1 MELTP
6 RQIVTELDK
15 HIVGQNDAKR
25 SVAVAVRNRWRRQRV
40 DEAMKKEISPKNIM
54 MIGPTGVGK
63 TEIARRLA
71 TLTGAPFIKVEATKY
86 TEVGYYGRDVES
98 MVRELVESALGI
110 VRSAEREKVK
120 EEAKRRVDERL
131 LDLLLPTPSH
141 GHGDVDDETDRQTKN
156 DEELVRTVRYERNR
170 EKMKQMLDDGLL
182 EERTVTLVSET
193 RAVPMVMSN
202 IPGME
207 NMELDFQEMFEKIA
221 PKNRSKRDMTV
232 KEARDF
238 LLEQECDN
246 LISKEKVQS
255 AAVVL
260 AENLGIIFIDEID
273 KIVASEKQHGA
284 DVSRQGVQRDL
295 LPIVEGTTV
304 QTKYGYVKTD
314 HVLFI
319 AAGAFHRAKP
329 SDLMPELQGRFPI
342 RVELNDL
349 TKEDFVRILTE
360 PSGSLTKQ
368 YQALMKT
375 EDVDLEFNTDGID
388 AIAGY
393 AFAVNQKTQ
402 NIGARR
408 LYTIMERLLEE
419 LSFEAS
425 DEHQTQVVVNAE
437 YVRQRIDDVCK
448 DEDLSKFIL

>member
-6 RQIVTELDK
+6 SQIVVELDK
-15 HIVGQNDAKR
+15 YIVGQNEAKR

-40 DEAMKKEISPKNIM
+40 DASIKQEISPKNIL

-98 MVRELVESALGI
+98 MVRELVENALAI
-110 VRSAEREKVK
+110 VRSNEREKVRP
-120 EEAKRRVDERL
+120 EATKRANDRL
-131 LDLLLPTPSH
+131 VELLLPS
-141 GHGDVDDETDRQTKN
+141 GSNSSNDDEEDSEQSNER
-156 DEELVRTVRYERNR
+156 LVRKVRHERNR
-170 EKMKQMLDDGLL
+170 KKIRKMLEDGLM
-182 EERTVTLVSET
+182 EDRTVSIVSET
-193 RAVPMVMSN
+193 KTVPMVMSN
-202 IPGME
+202 LPGME
-207 NMELDFQEMFEKIA
+207 SMEIDFQEMFEKIA
-221 PKNRSKRDMTV
+221 PKSRTKRELTV
-232 KEARDF
+232 KEARAF
-238 LLEQECDN
+238 LSEQESDQ
-246 LISKEKVQS
+246 LIDKDKVQTL
-255 AAVVL
+255 ALEL
-260 AENLGIIFIDEID
+260 AENLGIIFIDELD
-273 KIVASEKQHGA
+273 KIVASERQHGA

-304 QTKYGYVKTD
+304 HTKYGYVKTD

-349 TKEDFVRILTE
+349 KKEDFVRILTE
-360 PSGSLTKQ
+360 PNSALTRQ
-368 YQALMKT
+368 YQALMAT
-375 EDVDLEFNTDGID
+375 ENIELFFEPSSIEML
-388 AIAGY
+388 AEY
-393 AFAVNQKTQ
+393 AYTTNQKMQ

-408 LYTIMERLLEE
+408 LYTMMELLLEE
-419 LSFEAS
+419 LSFDAPDMKEKKIVI
-425 DEHQTQVVVNAE
+425 DAE
-437 YVRQRIDDVCK
+437 YVKERIEKVSK